1 MKFSM
6 YIIPCYTIVCI
17 DRFGSVFRA
26 VSNEL
31 GDTIQITGLRTS
43 SGAPFSFESELYHL
57 REASIG
63 TGIEVHIKPC
73 EVTVSI

>member
-1 MKFSM
+1 M

-26 VSNEL
+26 VFNEI
-31 GDTIQITGLRTS
+31 GDTMQITGLRTYN
-43 SGAPFSFESELYHL
+43 GLPFIFESELFHL
-57 REASIG
+57 REETID